1 MLRRLK
7 SDAALTAVRAL
18 TIFVC
23 AFGVSAG
30 LCGALFPMTNLGL
43 LALVCGV
50 ISVSFA
56 CAAAVTEYWLVL
68 FLPLIGSLI
77 WAALGGGPLHGAF
90 NGALAALLYPTQS
103 AGAMLLY
110 RGDLTLAIG
119 TLSSFL
125 CAAVCLTDA
134 PFLMG
139 LVAVAALVPA
149 YLSAPTL
156 SVLWVALA
164 FAGILLMLA
173 APRPGLA
180 RFSAVLVTAAL
191 IVLSLAAAPK
201 KPPES
206 PALREAAESAYEILE
221 AYLPARDSGYREG
234 YSLRGDGYLPLAD
247 DFNDL
252 LGGSAQPENA
262 PVMEVWTDQTVYLRG
277 SPRNAYTG
285 LSWQD
290 TLTSQRILYADVF
303 QTAARKTLLNQE
315 IPAGAEEE
323 ALHNVHVRIVR
334 DAATTLFIPD
344 RTQELAMG
352 DASMVPYYNASSEI
366 FLSRNLRA
374 GDSYTLTYLPV
385 TADRARTRAWVEAA
399 RNRDDPQYPDIL
411 DHYLSVPEQ
420 LRMNRA
426 VTDLSSRAAGGE
438 EDLFDRA
445 MAIRDWLR
453 ETYPYTL
460 DVEDPPP
467 NTDFVSWFLLGERK
481 GYCTYFASAMTLL
494 CRLQGIPA
502 RFVAGYLVRPDADG
516 YAVVTGKM
524 GHAWTE
530 IYLKGFGWLT
540 MDATP
545 GTEETILD
553 DDGED
558 SSPSPDND
566 PPEDPEEDPGED
578 SLPTIPPVTQED
590 DRMETPAPSEAPDNT
605 PEPPSGP
612 TPTTEPGATPDPS
625 ETPDSAPPETAPP
638 ARFLPLLLLI
648 PLLLLSLFIARL
660 YWTEP
665 VRAARRQPRQ
675 AARILFNAIET
686 ALSQAGHPRSS
697 LETLDE
703 YAHRVSRSYPGLPIA
718 RAFDAYSAE
727 TYGEHAMNPS
737 LFVPIWKG
745 LMKTLSPWDRLKV
758 RVKLARQGTLSP
770 KRAKGK

>member
-43 LALVCGV
+43 LALICGV

-56 CAAAVTEYWLVL
+56 CAAAVTEYWLIL

-119 TLSSFL
+119 TLASFL

-156 SVLWVALA
+156 SVLWAALA

-180 RFSAVLVTAAL
+180 RFGAVLVTAAL

-206 PALREAAESAYEILE
+206 PALREAAESAYEVLE

-315 IPAGAEEE
+315 SPHA
-323 ALHNVHVRIVR
+323 
-334 DAATTLFIPD
+334 P
-344 RTQELAMG
+344 
-352 DASMVPYYNASSEI
+352 
-366 FLSRNLRA
+366 
-374 GDSYTLTYLPV
+374 
-385 TADRARTRAWVEAA
+385 RTRHHGMHGVQAPQLH
-399 RNRDDPQYPDIL
+399 DDAQ
-411 DHYLSVPEQ
+411 
-420 LRMNRA
+420 
-426 VTDLSSRAAGGE
+426 
-438 EDLFDRA
+438 
-445 MAIRDWLR
+445 
-453 ETYPYTL
+453 
-460 DVEDPPP
+460 
-467 NTDFVSWFLLGERK
+467 
-481 GYCTYFASAMTLL
+481 
-494 CRLQGIPA
+494 
-502 RFVAGYLVRPDADG
+502 
-516 YAVVTGKM
+516 
-524 GHAWTE
+524 
-530 IYLKGFGWLT
+530 
-540 MDATP
+540 
-545 GTEETILD
+545 
-553 DDGED
+553 
-558 SSPSPDND
+558 
-566 PPEDPEEDPGED
+566 
-578 SLPTIPPVTQED
+578 QED
-590 DRMETPAPSEAPDNT
+590 DGRAPREG
-605 PEPPSGP
+605 EV
-612 TPTTEPGATPDPS
+612 
-625 ETPDSAPPETAPP
+625 
-638 ARFLPLLLLI
+638 L
-648 PLLLLSLFIARL
+648 
-660 YWTEP
+660 P
-665 VRAARRQPRQ
+665 VRPQ
-675 AARILFNAIET
+675 AHGAQRGQVI
-686 ALSQAGHPRSS
+686 SVG
-697 LETLDE
+697 
-703 YAHRVSRSYPGLPIA
+703 
-718 RAFDAYSAE
+718 
-727 TYGEHAMNPS
+727 
-737 LFVPIWKG
+737 
-745 LMKTLSPWDRLKV
+745 
-758 RVKLARQGTLSP
+758 
-770 KRAKGK
+770 